1 MIFTRSSAATDL
13 TYIVQGS
20 SDLAAWT
27 DLASSF
33 AGGATSGAGFV
44 SPGGQRFL
52 RLKVISQ

>member
-27 DLASSF
+27 DLPAALLAAQPPVPVLSLLVASGS
-33 AGGATSGAGFV
+33 SG
-44 SPGGQRFL
+44 
-52 RLKVISQ
+52 